1 MKASRIPSNYINHVN
16 HIISLYEQN
25 GKGLV
30 HGFQKDSIQNSL
42 GAKSNSDFSKWRCD
56 ILIEK
61 TTLGEFIT
69 VTDQGTYGLT
79 GPNLTVDEI
88 QYRIDQKIPFPESDR
103 LARISCSNESGG
115 LSIGAGLFGIG
126 KTMYSAASET
136 CSYVFE
142 SLTSEGNYVC
152 NYNFNNSMNEKAF
165 SNDEARRFLLDS
177 TNLKPISSIGT
188 RIIIIKPK
196 KEMIKAILDDSML
209 KNAEET
215 WWRTVPF
222 FNAYSG
228 IYINGKKVKIPEF
241 YQSNNF
247 VENHFE
253 QFDQSIMVFDGYRTK
268 KHGFFIC
275 KDIDDDYSGF
285 HFYRR
290 GMKIGNL
297 KINVAELEN
306 TNLKFFGFIEVQNNW
321 ELELAAIEF
330 ETHYDVKK
338 EKKNDRFYSYL
349 RNFCTNYVKEK
360 LTEWGYIKKVNDT
373 ENKVN
378 DLVKELKIDIEN
390 FFNSEGFEE
399 LGDGDNIETLS
410 LRINNLVFPNP
421 TEDRT
426 VYDRDVISFNFS
438 IKNTT
443 LNVHRINIK
452 IFTMSPD
459 KKILFKLLEDERFI
473 GPNETYVS
481 HLVELIIDEINS
493 LKYSENSLII
503 TLNSKHLK
511 KQTLKKITYY
521 YSVPTKKN
529 KENDFEI
536 VAINKRFPR
545 ILDRKVMSDEKIT
558 DLTYSISNNTNLET
572 KVRLIVS
579 TFNYS
584 NNMAFIEN
592 VSMIDVNSPAL
603 SNLNT
608 NPFDITFKSIKY
620 DKAVKKGLI
629 IVKARLIVS
638 ENNTLYEKGEV
649 LSEYSFKVFYNTN
662 EKKGFEDSFTPEV
675 IDDNKDHRRSFSE
688 KRGNNWFII
697 VNVGHPEYKIYNS
710 IEEKFQKIYL
720 EKLLINE
727 FTYIYLKEGRLKSI
741 GLENDPTG
749 EKSGYIDIFEYFN
762 KKIEQL
768 WWKRCQLI

>member
-1 MKASRIPSNYINHVN
+1 MKASRIPSNYANHVN

-42 GAKSNSDFSKWRCD
+42 GAKSNNDLSKWRCD

-61 TTLGEFIT
+61 TNLGEFIT

-88 QYRIDQKIPFPESDR
+88 QDRIDQKIPFPETDR

-115 LSIGAGLFGIG
+115 LSTGAGLFGIG
-126 KTMYSAASET
+126 KTMYSAASES
-136 CSYVFE
+136 CSYIFE

-165 SNDEARRFLLDS
+165 KGIEAKKFLFEVS
-177 TNLKPISSIGT
+177 NLKPISTVGT

-196 KEMIKAILDDSML
+196 KEMLKAILDGSML

-222 FNAYSG
+222 FNEYSG
-228 IYINGKKVKIPEF
+228 IYINGEKVKVPEY
-241 YQSNNF
+241 YQSSNF
-247 VENHFE
+247 VKNHYE
-253 QFDQSIMVFDGYRTK
+253 EINQSIMVFEGYRTK
-268 KHGFFIC
+268 KHGLFIC
-275 KDIDDDYSGF
+275 KNIDNDYSGF

-290 GMKIGNL
+290 GMKVGNL
-297 KINVAELEN
+297 KLNVPELEN
-306 TNLKFFGFIEVQNNW
+306 SDLKFFGFIEVQDNW

-349 RNFCTNYVKEK
+349 RNFCANYVKDK
-360 LTEWGYIKKVNDT
+360 LFEWGYIKKVNDT
-373 ENKVN
+373 NNKVN
-378 DLVKELKIDIEN
+378 DLVKELKVDIEN

-399 LGDGDNIETLS
+399 LGDGDNFESLS
-410 LRINNLVFPNP
+410 LRINNLLFPNP
-421 TEDRT
+421 TEHRT
-426 VYDRDVISFNFS
+426 VYDNDEISFSFS

-443 LNVHRINIK
+443 FNVHKLSMK
-452 IFTMSPD
+452 IYTESPD
-459 KKILFKLLEDERFI
+459 KKVLFKLLEDERII
-473 GPNETYVS
+473 GANAVYTSQLFKLKV
-481 HLVELIIDEINS
+481 DESNS
-493 LKYSENSLII
+493 LKYSENNLII
-503 TLNSKHLK
+503 TLNSKQLK
-511 KQTLKKITYY
+511 KQILKKITYY

-536 VAINKRFPR
+536 IASNKVFPR
-545 ILDRKVMSDEKIT
+545 VLDRKVMSDEKVS
-558 DLTYSISNNTNLET
+558 DLTYSLSNNTTLET
-572 KVRLIVS
+572 KVKLTVS

-584 NNMAFIEN
+584 SNMAFIEN
-592 VSMIDVNSPAL
+592 VALIDVNLPAV
-603 SNLNT
+603 SNVT
-608 NPFDITFKSIKY
+608 TSPFDILFNGIKY

-629 IVKARLIVS
+629 IVKAKLIIA
-638 ENNTLYEKGEV
+638 ENNSLYEKGEI
-649 LSEYSFKVFYNTN
+649 LGEHSFKVFYNTN
-662 EKKGFEDSFTPEV
+662 EKKGFEDSFTPEI
-675 IDDNKDHRRSFSE
+675 IDDKTDHRRSFSE

-710 IEEKFQKIYL
+710 IEEKFQKLYL

-741 GLENDPTG
+741 GLESDPTG
-749 EKSGYIDIFEYFN
+749 EKSGYIDIFDNFN